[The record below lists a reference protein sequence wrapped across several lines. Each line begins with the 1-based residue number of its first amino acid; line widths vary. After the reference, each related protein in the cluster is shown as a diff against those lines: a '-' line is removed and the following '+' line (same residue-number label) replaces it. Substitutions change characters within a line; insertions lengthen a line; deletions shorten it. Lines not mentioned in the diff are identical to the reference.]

1 MDEPQYTANVF
12 ILTGEWMDWGGNNVF
27 RFIGT
32 SEEFGPLE
40 INITNNNPV
49 FFINRDSV
57 VTDQPVRFTRKEVEL
72 KNFAGEFVDAL
83 YFNTQNDLK
92 RMADELHQNEV
103 KSFESDIDPARRYLM
118 ERFINAQMKVT
129 GKISKQDK
137 LTVFTNPAIE
147 PCDVTPQFVVASL
160 DIETG
165 ENNTRLYSIAV
176 DVTGKNNNIQKVF
189 LVSEEE
195 DDLPDNILSSPDE
208 KNLLTQFLSW
218 FSEIDP
224 DIIIGWHVI
233 GFDLMFLEARC
244 REHHISFDIARGNG
258 RVSLRSRKPR
268 GYFASI
274 TGRVVIDGPPA
285 LRSSFFTFED
295 YRLETVAQEL
305 LAEGKTITPDK
316 NKVEE
321 IERLYKEDKKLLA
334 EYNLKDTELVTSIFK
349 KSSLIELSIRRS
361 QLSGMLMDQ
370 LGMMTLA
377 FDHFYLPKLHREGF
391 VAPNVK
397 DLETSEHAAGGYV
410 MDPIPGIYDDVIVL
424 DFRSLYPTII
434 QTFKI
439 DPLARLLSDQD
450 TVETLNGYRF
460 SSTKNFLPD
469 FITYLMKQR
478 SLAKEKND
486 KQLSQAIKI
495 LMNSFYGVMGSFG
508 CRFYHPH
515 LPTAITGTGQKLLL
529 DSKDQLTKLGYE
541 TIYGDTDS
549 LFIKLRAGE
558 GIDAELH
565 GTELASELNKYWKE
579 RIEKEYGL
587 SSHLELEYEKY
598 YRKFI
603 ITPARGSEAGAKKRY
618 AGLRVEN
625 DIERLE
631 FVGLEIVR
639 SDWTKLAKDFQVELY
654 DRVFHNEEI
663 AEWIKDMVERL
674 KTGEF
679 DDQLVYRKRLRKD
692 VADYTKNVP
701 QHVKAARLIGETGGT
716 VYYVITRRGPIPVE
730 LKHNDI
736 DYNHYVEKQ
745 LKPISDSVLR
755 LLGYSF
761 DSIVQSDQL
770 SFF

>member
-1 MDEPQYTANVF
+1 MDQTQHTANVF
-12 ILTGEWMDWGGNNVF
+12 ILTGEWNDWMGNNVL

-32 SEEFGPLE
+32 SEEFGPVE
-40 INITNNNPV
+40 INITNNKPV
-49 FFINRDSV
+49 FFINREIV
-57 VTDQPVRFTRKEVEL
+57 ITNQQVRFTRKEVEL
-72 KNFAGEFVDAL
+72 KNFLGEDVDAL

-92 RMADELHQNEV
+92 RMADDLHQNNV
-103 KSFESDIDPARRYLM
+103 KTYESDIDPARRYLM
-118 ERFINAQMKVT
+118 ERFLNAQMNVT
-129 GKISKQDK
+129 GSINQQNK
-137 LTVFTNPAIE
+137 LTIFTNPKIE
-147 PCDVTPQFVVASL
+147 PCNVTPNFVVASL

-165 ENNTRLYSIAV
+165 ENNTKLYSVAIQ
-176 DVTGKNNNIQKVF
+176 VTGKRDDIKKVF
-189 LVSEEE
+189 LVGEE
-195 DDLPDNILSSPDE
+195 DDELPDYILSSPDE
-208 KNLLTQFLSW
+208 KILLTEFLKW
-218 FSEIDP
+218 FNEIDP

-233 GFDLMFLEARC
+233 GFDLMFLESKC
-244 REHHISFDIARGNG
+244 QEYHISFDISRGEG

-274 TGRVVIDGPPA
+274 TGRVVIDGPPS

-334 EYNLKDTELVTSIFK
+334 EYNMKDTELVTEIFR

-377 FDHFYLPKLHREGF
+377 FDHFYLPRLHREGF

-397 DLETSEHAAGGYV
+397 DLESSEHAAGGYV
-410 MDPIPGIYDDVIVL
+410 MDPVPGIYDDVVVL

-439 DPLARLLSDQD
+439 DPLARLLSDVD
-450 TVETLNGYRF
+450 TIETLNGYRF

-469 FITYLMKQR
+469 FISSLMEQR
-478 SLAKEKND
+478 SLAKRKND

-495 LMNSFYGVMGSFG
+495 LMNSFYGVMGSLG

-529 DSKDQLTKLGYE
+529 DSKNHLAELGYE
-541 TIYGDTDS
+541 TVYGDTDS
-549 LFIKLRAGE
+549 LFIKLREGE
-558 GIDAELH
+558 GSDAEQH
-565 GTELASELNKYWKE
+565 GRRLASELNQYWAE
-579 RIEKEYGL
+579 RIKKEYGL
-587 SSHLELEYEKY
+587 SSNLDLEFEKY
-598 YRKFI
+598 YKKFI

-618 AGLRVEN
+618 AGLLVEN
-625 DIERLE
+625 GKEKLE
-631 FVGLEIVR
+631 FVGLEFVR
-639 SDWTKLAKDFQVELY
+639 SDWTKIAKDFQVELY
-654 DRVFHNEEI
+654 DRIFHNEEVT
-663 AEWIKDMVERL
+663 EWIKDIVARL
-674 KTGEF
+674 KKGEF

-692 VADYTKNVP
+692 VEDYTKNVP
-701 QHVKAARLIGETGGT
+701 QHVKAARLIGETSGT
-716 VYYVITRRGPIPVE
+716 VYYVITKRGPIPVE

-736 DYNHYVEKQ
+736 DYSHYIEKQ
-745 LKPISDSVLR
+745 LKPISDSVLS